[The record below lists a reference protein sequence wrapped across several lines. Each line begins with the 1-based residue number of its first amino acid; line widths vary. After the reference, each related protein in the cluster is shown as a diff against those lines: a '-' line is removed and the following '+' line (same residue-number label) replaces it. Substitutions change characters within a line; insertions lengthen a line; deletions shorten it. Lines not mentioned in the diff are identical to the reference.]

1 MKLKK
6 ALIAVFILLA
16 IASIGIYVYD
26 IVANGTPYTKNLFK
40 VAIVVVSFGAS
51 IAKLLAGRGSRTPL
65 TFYEKQY
72 AKELGG

>member
-40 VAIVVVSFGAS
+40 VS
-51 IAKLLAGRGSRTPL
+51 IISIFIKCY
-65 TFYEKQY
+65 F
-72 AKELGG
+72 